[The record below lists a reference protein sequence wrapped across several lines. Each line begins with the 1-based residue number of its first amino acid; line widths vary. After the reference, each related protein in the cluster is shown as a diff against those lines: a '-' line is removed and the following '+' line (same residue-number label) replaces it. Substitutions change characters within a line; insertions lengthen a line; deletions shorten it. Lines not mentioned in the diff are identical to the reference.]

1 MRSSSKIALV
11 LAGTGLV
18 SGGLIWALSQPGRL
32 FNGMGGGMGGG
43 MGRGMMPFVP
53 GFIGGGGGGGGG
65 ANRGPAGGPS
75 GSPGTVA
82 GGCGS
87 TSSAVAS

>member
-43 MGRGMMPFVP
+43 MGRSMMPFVP
-53 GFIGGGGGGGGG
+53 GFIGGGGG

-82 GGCGS
+82 GGFGS

>member
-32 FNGMGGGMGGG
+32 FNGMGGGMG
-43 MGRGMMPFVP
+43 RSMMPFVP

-75 GSPGTVA
+75 GSPGPVA
-82 GGCGS
+82 GGFGS